1 MPSNMDIDY
10 SEETLQETVILN
22 ESEGSHLKRVDI
34 VKNSDPD
41 KKTNH
46 MNPFSN
52 TSDKAVPVHMKSQ
65 MALARDVI
73 ENNDIEYIESMDA
86 YMVKGATTKKYAVE
100 LNPNERCNCPAQGR
114 CYHIIAA

>member
-41 KKTNH
+41 KKTI
-46 MNPFSN
+46 
-52 TSDKAVPVHMKSQ
+52 T
-65 MALARDVI
+65 
-73 ENNDIEYIESMDA
+73 
-86 YMVKGATTKKYAVE
+86 
-100 LNPNERCNCPAQGR
+100 
-114 CYHIIAA
+114 